1 MSLITCPG
9 CGLTHTDRGLPVV
22 PNRAAT
28 GECVAE
34 AGAVQAAFYAPD
46 LLGYR
51 QYVVDAYAC
60 LHADPSTRIGVQA
73 TALCLMTMDLYLE
86 CGQPVSEGSIL
97 HQEMIRTRPDIFTPL
112 PAPDLDGVLTQRHL
126 LAAPHSQYAALAAE
140 WARSVWDA
148 WSDHHAQVR
157 AWNQLLV
164 PHRVTGRPAWLDP
177 AQGNR

>member
-1 MSLITCPG
+1 MSLISCPG
-9 CGLTHTDRGLPVV
+9 CGLVHIDRGLPAV
-22 PNRAAT
+22 PDRAAT
-28 GECVAE
+28 GECAAE

-97 HQEMIRTRPDIFTPL
+97 HQEMMCGLVRTSSPPW
-112 PAPDLDGVLTQRHL
+112 RHRI
-126 LAAPHSQYAALAAE
+126 SMG
-140 WARSVWDA
+140 S
-148 WSDHHAQVR
+148 
-157 AWNQLLV
+157 
-164 PHRVTGRPAWLDP
+164 
-177 AQGNR
+177 